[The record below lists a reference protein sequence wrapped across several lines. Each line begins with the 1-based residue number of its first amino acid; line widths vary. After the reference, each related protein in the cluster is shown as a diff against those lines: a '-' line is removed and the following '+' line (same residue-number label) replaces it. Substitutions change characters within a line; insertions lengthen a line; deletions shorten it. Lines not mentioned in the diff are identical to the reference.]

1 MFPFKY
7 RHYMEKRG
15 FKSRLLRKYRL
26 TIHNVNKP
34 DNVRGFYTSPI
45 LLILSLFIAFMLVA
59 GVLYLVVIYTPVGS
73 MLPGYVNKVEKD
85 KIVTNSLRVDS
96 LMQEIEKQ
104 DAYLANIRA
113 IMDGDITLDSL
124 KNSPQPVSGNDFS
137 VETTELEA
145 EFVKNWEERER
156 YNLTSQAASVAAL
169 QELNLFRPTKGE
181 IMKSFD
187 PSNGH
192 YGVDIAEIAG
202 ENVMAIHDGIV
213 VFSDYT
219 ANDGYS
225 IVLQHRENLISIYR
239 NCYRLLKQVGDKVYG
254 GEVIGTLS
262 DGSGVENGKKN
273 FLHLELWHRSKPL
286 DPNIYIAF

>member
-1 MFPFKY
+1 MK
-7 RHYMEKRG
+7 KRG
-15 FKSRLLRKYRL
+15 FRSRLLRKYRL
-26 TIHNVNKP
+26 TIHNENKP
-34 DNVRGFYTSPI
+34 DNVRGFYVSPI
-45 LLILSLFIAFMLVA
+45 LLILSLFVAFMLVA

-73 MLPGYVNKVEKD
+73 MLPGYVNKGEKD

-96 LMQEIEKQ
+96 LMHEIEKQ

-124 KNSPQPVSGNDFS
+124 KNSPQPVSNRDFS
-137 VETTELEA
+137 IETTELEA

-181 IMKSFD
+181 IITTFD
-187 PSNGH
+187 PSADH
-192 YGVDIAEIAG
+192 YGVDIAEVAG
-202 ENVMAIHDGIV
+202 ESIVAIHDGIV

-219 ANDGYS
+219 ANDGYT
-225 IVLQHRENLISIYR
+225 IALQHRENLISIYR

-262 DGSGVENGKKN
+262 DGSGEKSGEKKS

>member
-1 MFPFKY
+1 M
-7 RHYMEKRG
+7 
-15 FKSRLLRKYRL
+15 RKYRL
-26 TIHNVNKP
+26 KIHNENKLE
-34 DNVRGFYTSPI
+34 NVLGFYISP
-45 LLILSLFIAFMLVA
+45 LWVILSLVLSFLLVA
-59 GVLYLVVIYTPVGS
+59 GILYLVVIFTPVGNL
-73 MLPGYVNKVEKD
+73 LPGYMDKAAKD
-85 KIVTNSLRVDS
+85 KLVSNNLRVDS
-96 LMQEIEKQ
+96 LMHEVKKQ
-104 DAYLANIRA
+104 DVYLANIRA
-113 IMDGDITLDSL
+113 IINDEISIDSL
-124 KNSPQPVSGNDFS
+124 ENSLMPISQDSIN

-145 EFVKNWEERER
+145 KFVKEWEERER

-181 IMKSFD
+181 IIKRFD

-262 DGSGVENGKKN
+262 DGSGVESGKKN

>member
-15 FKSRLLRKYRL
+15 FKSRILRKYRL

-34 DNVRGFYTSPI
+34 ENVRGFYTSPI

-96 LMQEIEKQ
+96 LMHEIEKQ

-181 IMKSFD
+181 IMRRFD
-187 PSNGH
+187 PSTGH

>member
-1 MFPFKY
+1 MK
-7 RHYMEKRG
+7 KRG
-15 FKSRLLRKYRL
+15 FRSRLLRKYRL
-26 TIHNVNKP
+26 TIHNENKP
-34 DNVRGFYTSPI
+34 DNVRGFYVSPI
-45 LLILSLFIAFMLVA
+45 LLILSLFVAFMLVA

-73 MLPGYVNKVEKD
+73 MLPGYVNKGEKD

-96 LMQEIEKQ
+96 LMHEIEKQ

-124 KNSPQPVSGNDFS
+124 KNSPQPVSNRDFS
-137 VETTELEA
+137 IETTELEA

-181 IMKSFD
+181 IITTFD
-187 PSNGH
+187 PAADH
-192 YGVDIAEIAG
+192 YGVDIAEVAG
-202 ENVMAIHDGIV
+202 ESIVAIHDGIV

-219 ANDGYS
+219 ANDGYT
-225 IVLQHRENLISIYR
+225 IALQHRENLISIYR
-239 NCYRLLKQVGDKVYG
+239 NCYRLLKSVGDKVVG
-254 GEVIGTLS
+254 GEVIGTF
-262 DGSGVENGKKN
+262 GSKLTGDSAAKKK
-273 FLHLELWHRSKPL
+273 FLHLELWHRGKPL

>member
-181 IMKSFD
+181 IMKRFD

>member
-1 MFPFKY
+1 MK
-7 RHYMEKRG
+7 KRG
-15 FKSRLLRKYRL
+15 FASRLLRKYRL
-26 TIHNVNKP
+26 TIHNENKLE
-34 DNVRGFYTSPI
+34 NVLGFYISP
-45 LLILSLFIAFMLVA
+45 LWVILSLFFSFLLVA
-59 GVLYLVVIYTPVGS
+59 GVLYLVIAFTPVGS
-73 MLPGYVNKVEKD
+73 LLPGHVNKGEKD
-85 KIVTNSLRVDS
+85 KIISNNLRVDS
-96 LMQEIEKQ
+96 LMHEIEKQ

-113 IMDGDITLDSL
+113 IMDGNITSDSL
-124 KNSPQPVSGNDFS
+124 KNSPLPVSSTDFS
-137 VETTELEA
+137 IETTELEA

-181 IMKSFD
+181 IIRNFD
-187 PSNGH
+187 PSTDH
-192 YGVDIAEIAG
+192 YGVDIAEVAG
-202 ENVMAIHDGIV
+202 ENVVAIHDGII

-219 ANDGYS
+219 ANDGYT

-262 DGSGVENGKKN
+262 DGTGEKSGKDKK

-286 DPNIYIAF
+286 DPNIYIPF

>member
-1 MFPFKY
+1 MK
-7 RHYMEKRG
+7 KRG

-26 TIHNVNKP
+26 TIHNENKP
-34 DNVRGFYTSPI
+34 DDVRGFYVSPM
-45 LLILSLFIAFMLVA
+45 LMILSLFIAFMLVA
-59 GVLYLVVIYTPVGS
+59 GVLYLAVIYTPVGS
-73 MLPGYVNKVEKD
+73 MLPGYVNKGEKD

-96 LMQEIEKQ
+96 LMHEIEKQ

-124 KNSPQPVSGNDFS
+124 KNSPQPVSNRDFS

-145 EFVKNWEERER
+145 EFVKSWEERER

-181 IMKSFD
+181 IIATFD
-187 PSNGH
+187 PGADH
-192 YGVDIAEIAG
+192 YGVDIAEVAG
-202 ENVMAIHDGIV
+202 ESIVAIHDGIV

-219 ANDGYS
+219 ANNGYT
-225 IVLQHRENLISIYR
+225 IALQHRENLISIYR

-262 DGSGVENGKKN
+262 DGSGEKSGEKKS

>member
-1 MFPFKY
+1 MK
-7 RHYMEKRG
+7 KRG
-15 FKSRLLRKYRL
+15 FRSRLLRKYRL
-26 TIHNVNKP
+26 TIHNENKP
-34 DNVRGFYTSPI
+34 DNVRGFYVSPI
-45 LLILSLFIAFMLVA
+45 LLILSLFVAFMLVA

-73 MLPGYVNKVEKD
+73 MLPGYVNKGEKD

-96 LMQEIEKQ
+96 LMHEIEKQ
-104 DAYLANIRA
+104 DVYLANIRA

-124 KNSPQPVSGNDFS
+124 KNSPQPVSNRDFS
-137 VETTELEA
+137 IETTELEA

-181 IMKSFD
+181 IITTFD
-187 PSNGH
+187 PAADH
-192 YGVDIAEIAG
+192 YGVDIAEVAG
-202 ENVMAIHDGIV
+202 ESIVAIHDGIV

-219 ANDGYS
+219 ANDGYT
-225 IVLQHRENLISIYR
+225 IALQHRENLISIYR

-262 DGSGVENGKKN
+262 DGSGEKNGKKN

>member
-1 MFPFKY
+1 MK
-7 RHYMEKRG
+7 KRG
-15 FKSRLLRKYRL
+15 FRLLHKYRL
-26 TIHNVNKP
+26 TIHNENKGEKTKSFYISP
-34 DNVRGFYTSPI
+34 LWIMMSLLAGF
-45 LLILSLFIAFMLVA
+45 LLVTGII
-59 GVLYLVVIYTPVGS
+59 YLVIIFTPIGS
-73 MLPGYVNKVEKD
+73 MLPGYVNQGEKD
-85 KIVTNSLRVDS
+85 KIISNNLRVDS
-96 LMQEIEKQ
+96 LMHEIEKQ

-124 KNSPQPVSGNDFS
+124 KNSPQPVSNTDFS
-137 VETTELEA
+137 IETTELET

-181 IMKSFD
+181 IIRNFD
-187 PSNGH
+187 PSTEH
-192 YGVDIAEIAG
+192 YGVDIAEVPG
-202 ENVMAIHDGIV
+202 ENIVAIHDGIV

-219 ANDGYS
+219 ANDGYT
-225 IVLQHRENLISIYR
+225 IALQHRENLISIYR

-262 DGSGVENGKKN
+262 DGSGRESGKKKE

>member
-1 MFPFKY
+1 
-7 RHYMEKRG
+7 
-15 FKSRLLRKYRL
+15 
-26 TIHNVNKP
+26 
-34 DNVRGFYTSPI
+34 
-45 LLILSLFIAFMLVA
+45 
-59 GVLYLVVIYTPVGS
+59 
-73 MLPGYVNKVEKD
+73 MLPGYVNKGEKD

-96 LMQEIEKQ
+96 LMHEIEKQ

-124 KNSPQPVSGNDFS
+124 KNSPQPVSNKDFS
-137 VETTELEA
+137 TETTELEA
-145 EFVKNWEERER
+145 EFIKKWEERER

-169 QELNLFRPTKGE
+169 QELNLFRSTKGE
-181 IMKSFD
+181 IIRAFD
-187 PSNGH
+187 PATGH
-192 YGVDIAEIAG
+192 YGVDIAEVIG
-202 ENVMAIHDGIV
+202 ENVVAIHDGIV

-219 ANDGYS
+219 ANDGYT
-225 IVLQHRENLISIYR
+225 IALQHRENLISIYR

-262 DGSGVENGKKN
+262 DGSGRENGKKKE

>member
-1 MFPFKY
+1 MK
-7 RHYMEKRG
+7 KRG
-15 FKSRLLRKYRL
+15 FKSWLLHKYRL

-34 DNVRGFYTSPI
+34 DNVRGFYMSPI
-45 LLILSLFIAFMLVA
+45 LMILSLFIAFMLVA

-73 MLPGYVNKVEKD
+73 MLPGYVNKGEKD

-96 LMQEIEKQ
+96 LMHEIEKQ

-124 KNSPQPVSGNDFS
+124 KNSPQPVSNKDFS
-137 VETTELEA
+137 TETTELEA
-145 EFVKNWEERER
+145 EFARNWEERER

-169 QELNLFRPTKGE
+169 QELNLFRPTKGD
-181 IMKSFD
+181 IIATFD
-187 PSNGH
+187 PGAGH

-202 ENVMAIHDGIV
+202 ENVVAIHDGIV

-219 ANDGYS
+219 ANDGYT
-225 IVLQHRENLISIYR
+225 IALQHRENLISIYR
-239 NCYRLLKQVGDKVYG
+239 NCYRLLKHVGDKVYG

-262 DGSGVENGKKN
+262 DGSGQKSGKKKN
-273 FLHLELWHRSKPL
+273 YLHLELWHRSKPL

>member
-1 MFPFKY
+1 MK
-7 RHYMEKRG
+7 KRG
-15 FKSRLLRKYRL
+15 FGSRLLRKYRL
-26 TIHNVNKP
+26 TIHNENKLE
-34 DNVRGFYTSPI
+34 NVLGFYISP
-45 LLILSLFIAFMLVA
+45 LWVILSLFLSFMLVA
-59 GVLYLVVIYTPVGS
+59 GMLYLIVMFTPVGS
-73 MLPGYVNKVEKD
+73 MLPGYVNKGEKD
-85 KIVTNSLRVDS
+85 KIVSNSLRVDS
-96 LMQEIEKQ
+96 LMHEIEKQ

-113 IMDGDITLDSL
+113 IMNGDITLDSL
-124 KNSPQPVSGNDFS
+124 KNSPQPVSNMDFS

-181 IMKSFD
+181 IMRTFD
-187 PSNGH
+187 PSNDH
-192 YGVDIAEIAG
+192 YGVDIVEVPG
-202 ENVMAIHDGIV
+202 ENIVAIHDGVV

-219 ANDGYS
+219 ANDGYT
-225 IVLQHRENLISIYR
+225 IALQHRENLISIYR

-262 DGSGVENGKKN
+262 DGSGEESAKKKK

-286 DPNIYIAF
+286 DPNIYIPF